1 MAWFCYPIVWIVS
14 EGTGTLSVD
23 GEVIIYAVLDI
34 IAKAL
39 LGFFIITCRGI
50 TSFTDGIF
58 DRSSLADALI
68 ASGIAIEAITE

>member
-39 LGFFIITCRGI
+39 LGFFIITSRSI
-50 TSFTDGIF
+50 TSFRDGLF
-58 DRSSLADALI
+58 DRTLLTDALI
-68 ASGIAIEAITE
+68 AAGIAIEAGR